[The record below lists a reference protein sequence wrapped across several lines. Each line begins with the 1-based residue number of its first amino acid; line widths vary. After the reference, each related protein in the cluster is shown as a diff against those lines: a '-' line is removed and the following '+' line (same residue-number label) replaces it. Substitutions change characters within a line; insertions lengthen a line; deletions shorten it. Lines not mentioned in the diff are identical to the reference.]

1 MIGILDW
8 DIRIAD
14 TTLQVEAGSI
24 NIDEMNIPA
33 ITASVVVPYD
43 AAVFDQIDPRQTEV
57 PRAILTG
64 RFTDWASNPLS
75 AMTSYFA
82 DNGAVTLANVSTLW
96 AGLQLR
102 DVSAMFGS
110 PLHAGAIDNETHT
123 TMPLHLHVR
132 EIEEDERAKTMTVLL
147 ASDEA
152 LLTDWGPTDGLDMG
166 KINDYA
172 EGMNVQHARTYIDP
186 LLQVVLGIR
195 TDVNAYSTTALST
208 VYTDVIERSIDMSA
222 WEMIRQPL
230 DDANLKLRPN
240 RDGVGFSLQHPVNEI
255 PGKEWFSLITAA
267 EVNNARQKCS
277 RNDEWYDSVS
287 LIAGDELA
295 TRVYKGGPT
304 GVHSRTYR
312 ERFPESTPLTS
323 SQVVNINT
331 RNANRGQFIDIT
343 MPIRLGVFMMDEFTY
358 EREDTTL
365 QQWRVQAV
373 TYDITSSTMNIRGVQ
388 RY

>member
-14 TTLQVEAGSI
+14 TTLEVQGGSI

-33 ITASVVVPYD
+33 ITASVVVPFD
-43 AAVFDQIDPRQTEV
+43 QAVFDEIDPRQTNV
-57 PRAILTG
+57 PKAILTG
-64 RFTDWASNPLS
+64 RFTDWAANPLS
-75 AMTSYFA
+75 AMTEYFA
-82 DNGAVTLANVSTLW
+82 ANAAVTLGDVSALW
-96 AGLQLR
+96 AGLELR

-110 PLHAGAIDNETHT
+110 PLHAGAIDNAANDV
-123 TMPLHLHVR
+123 MPLQLHVR
-132 EIEEDERAKTMTVLL
+132 EIEEDELAKTMTILL
-147 ASDEA
+147 ADDEA

-172 EGMNVQHARTYIDP
+172 EGMNVQHARTYVDP
-186 LLQVVLGIR
+186 ILQTVLGIR
-195 TDVNAYSTTALST
+195 TETNAYSTTALST

-240 RDGVGFSLQHPVNEI
+240 RDGAGFSLQHPVNEI

-267 EVNNARQKCS
+267 EVIRARHKRS
-277 RNDEWYDSVS
+277 RNDEWYDSAS
-287 LIAGDELA
+287 LVAGDELA
-295 TRVYKGGPT
+295 TRVFKGGPT
-304 GVHSRTYR
+304 GAHSRTYR

-323 SQVVNINT
+323 SSVVNINT
-331 RNANRGQFIDIT
+331 RNANRGQFIDID

-358 EREDTTL
+358 EREDETL